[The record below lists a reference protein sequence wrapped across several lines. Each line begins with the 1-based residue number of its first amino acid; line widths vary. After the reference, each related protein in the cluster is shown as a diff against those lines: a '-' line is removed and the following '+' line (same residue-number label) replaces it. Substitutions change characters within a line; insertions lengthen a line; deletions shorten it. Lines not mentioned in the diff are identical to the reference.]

1 MLRPGSRINLYPVD
15 QAITVLA
22 PLELEIATQAG
33 HEIVVL
39 EPERAAADAAEFERL
54 IGRGL

>member
-1 MLRPGSRINLYPVD
+1 LAAAYPVD

-22 PLELEIATQAG
+22 SLELEIATQAG
-33 HEIVVL
+33 HEIVVR
-39 EPERAAADAAEFERL
+39 EPERAAADAGEFERR